1 MTDVAPAP
9 PPRTSE
15 ADADGIGPAPAGPM
29 PSAGMGAGPGDG
41 TVGGAAGGLGAG
53 GVDAALRALPLEA
66 LHDVELNVEVVLGRA
81 RMPLRDLLAA
91 HPGTTIELDRT
102 VHSTVDVMVNGT
114 LFARGEMVV
123 VDDAE
128 IGVQITDV
136 VGSDTGREVR
146 S

>member
-1 MTDVAPAP
+1 MTDVAPA
-9 PPRTSE
+9 TGAE
-15 ADADGIGPAPAGPM
+15 ADPAAAASPPLGGMAGPAA
-29 PSAGMGAGPGDG
+29 
-41 TVGGAAGGLGAG
+41 GAAME
-53 GVDAALRALPLEA
+53 AALRALPLEA

-91 HPGTTIELDRT
+91 HPGTTVELDRT

-123 VDDAE
+123 VDDSE
-128 IGVQITDV
+128 IGVQITEVIGADMAR
-136 VGSDTGREVR
+136 DGR